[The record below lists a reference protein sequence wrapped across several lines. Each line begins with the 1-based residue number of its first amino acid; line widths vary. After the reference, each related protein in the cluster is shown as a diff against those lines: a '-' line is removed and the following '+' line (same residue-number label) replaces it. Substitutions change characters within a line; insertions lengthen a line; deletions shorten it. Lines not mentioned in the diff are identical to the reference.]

1 MKLTIGLSYAPGDN
15 EKYRK
20 YWTAVEN
27 AAKSL
32 EYEIE
37 IVDLYASQSR
47 IAEVDGVI
55 FTGGADVDPARY
67 GKQEE
72 LRLCKEIDEL
82 RDQEEFELA
91 TKAEERSLPVLGI
104 CRGMQLLN
112 VHRGGTLVTDIQ
124 NFGGSDHTKI
134 GNDDRRHTVNVTP
147 GSQLRRTVGVSDG
160 EINSAHH
167 QAVERAGEGLTISAR
182 AVGDGVA
189 EALEWQDPKGKPFFL
204 AVQWHPER
212 MEYEER
218 FSGRL
223 FESFLWEVGAHKLLR
238 DRIGTLTT
246 RMPDEARDPSGAES
260 QDETREVPVHRNG
273 QRH

>member
-1 MKLTIGLSYAPGDN
+1 MKLTVGLSYAPHDN

-20 YWTAVEN
+20 YWTAVER
-27 AAKSL
+27 AAQAL
-32 EYEIE
+32 EYEVE
-37 IVDLYASQSR
+37 IVDLASSASR
-47 IAEVDGVI
+47 IADVDGVI

-72 LRLCKEIDEL
+72 ARLCQEIDER
-82 RDQEEFELA
+82 RDQIEFELA

-112 VHRGGTLVTDIQ
+112 VHRGGTLVTDITA
-124 NFGGSDHTKI
+124 FGGADHTKI
-134 GNDDRRHTVNVTP
+134 DGQDRRHTVRITP
-147 GSQLRRTVGVSDG
+147 GSQLRRTLGVSDG

-167 QAVERAGEGLTISAR
+167 QGVERPGEGLTISAR
-182 AVGDGVA
+182 SEGDGVA
-189 EALEWQDPKGKPFFL
+189 EALEWQDATGKPYLL

-212 MEYEER
+212 MEYDER

-238 DRIGTLTT
+238 ERIGQLTS
-246 RMPDEARDPSGAES
+246 RAPQEPQE
-260 QDETREVPVHRNG
+260 EIREVPPSVNG
-273 QRH
+273 RDQ